1 MTRRPATFRLTA
13 PKPPM
18 PTEYDEQAALIEWAD
33 LASKMWPE
41 LRWLHASHNGVR
53 VTPGTAVKMKKA
65 GMKAGIPD
73 LCLPVAR
80 AGYHGL
86 WVEMKRQKGGH
97 VDPEQVACHAYLRD
111 AGYHVVVCKGWE
123 AAKAEI
129 LKYLEGE

>member
-13 PKPPM
+13 PKPPV

-33 LASKMWPE
+33 LASKKWPE
-41 LRWLHASHNGVR
+41 LRWLHASNNGVR
-53 VTPGTAVKMKKA
+53 VPIGTAIKMKKA

-73 LCLPVAR
+73 LALPCSRV
-80 AGYHGL
+80 GYHGL
-86 WVEMKRQKGGH
+86 YIEMKRVKGGR
-97 VDPEQVACHAYLRD
+97 VDPEQEVCHAFLRD

-129 LKYLEGE
+129 LDYLKG